1 MLLSMT
7 KINKSFFGVQV
18 LRDVS
23 FDLNQNEVHV
33 LLGQNG
39 AGKSTLI
46 KILSGAYT
54 ADSGSVK
61 LNGEPIDLLHNN
73 PKNSE
78 KNGIITIYQNFHL
91 IPDLTVEEN
100 LSIYHVVNSR
110 KLLNWKRIRQK
121 AIDILEDINFDI
133 DSQKKVKD
141 LPVSQKQML
150 EIAIALSKNAKILI
164 MDEPTAAL
172 SNKEVTRLF
181 EIIRKL
187 KSRGIGI
194 IYISHKLEEIK
205 QIGDRVT
212 ILRDGENVIT
222 LDPDNVDVSRI
233 IEYMVGN
240 KRAKFRTFK
249 GENNN
254 DYILQ
259 IQNIINGNLS
269 NPISFS
275 VKKNEIL
282 GITGLVGAGKTE
294 LARAI
299 FAADKIDEG
308 IVILDNSIV
317 DIKNPQDAVKHGIGY
332 LPEDRDSDGLCL
344 NMNVK
349 ENLSIVLLARQNGA
363 FIHKDFDRDI
373 AEHAIESMNI
383 KTTGSDQKIKY
394 LSGGNKQKVIFGK
407 WLNADCHVL
416 LLDEP
421 TIGIDVGARGEIYE
435 LIRNFAEKPGRGV
448 VVFSSDMEE
457 ILEVSDRIL
466 VMSNGSVVKEL
477 FPDTATKQLLM
488 KYSVQSRE
496 AQ

>member
-1 MLLSMT
+1 MT
-7 KINKSFFGVQV
+7 EINKSFFGVQV

-73 PKNSE
+73 PTISE

-100 LSIYHVVNSR
+100 LSIYHVVNTR
-110 KLLNWKRIRQK
+110 KLLNWKQIKRR
-121 AIDILEDINFDI
+121 AIDILEDIKFDI
-133 DSQKKVKD
+133 DPQKKVKE

-172 SNKEVTRLF
+172 SNKEVATLF
-181 EIIRKL
+181 EIIRSL

-194 IYISHKLEEIK
+194 IYISHKLEEIR

-222 LDPDNVDVSRI
+222 LDPENVDVSRI

-240 KRAKFRTFK
+240 KKPKSRTFK
-249 GENNN
+249 GENRN

-259 IQNIINGNLS
+259 VENIINSNLS
-269 NPISFS
+269 KPISFS
-275 VKKNEIL
+275 IKKNEVL

-294 LARAI
+294 LARAV
-299 FAADKIDEG
+299 FGADKIDG
-308 IVILDNSIV
+308 GRVILDRSVI
-317 DIKNPQDAVKHGIGY
+317 DIKDPRDAVSQGIGY

-344 NMNVK
+344 NMDVK
-349 ENLSIVLLARQNGA
+349 ENLSMVLLMRQNNA

-373 AEHAIESMNI
+373 AEQAIGSMNI
-383 KTTGSDQKIKY
+383 KTTGSDQKVKY

-435 LIRNFAEKPGRGV
+435 LIHNFAESPDRGV
-448 VVFSSDMEE
+448 VIFSSDMEE

-496 AQ
+496 A